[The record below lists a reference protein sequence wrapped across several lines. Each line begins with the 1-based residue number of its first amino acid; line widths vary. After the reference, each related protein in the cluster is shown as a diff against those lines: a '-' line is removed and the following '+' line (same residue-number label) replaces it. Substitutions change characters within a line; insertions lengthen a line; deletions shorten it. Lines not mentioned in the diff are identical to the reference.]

1 MDKILKDNLFSLIEN
16 FKNAKILVLGDIILD
31 EYLWGKANRLSPEAP
46 VPILE
51 VQNKTYLP
59 GGASNVANNI
69 ASLGGNVFLSGV
81 IGDDL
86 YKSLFENLIKK
97 NNINNDFVVV
107 DNSRPTTVKTRL
119 IAHNNKHL
127 ARVDH
132 EVSTPVSKEIAD
144 RLFENAEKIINDVDL
159 IILSDYVKGVLT
171 NELIKK
177 VIKLAKS
184 HKKPILMD
192 PKGQDFSKYSGVDI
206 LVPNINEALIA
217 TKSPAEKPVREIAE
231 ELRKICKADKVV
243 ITLSDEGAYY
253 FDGKEEI
260 NLKSYSTEVY
270 DATGAGDTFVAALG
284 LGLVCSGFKFDES
297 LALANY
303 AAAVAV
309 RKVGTYAIKPVQ
321 LKEIVKVA
329 YNNIKLGTEI

>member
-1 MDKILKDNLFSLIEN
+1 MDKILKNNLFSLIDN

-69 ASLGGNVFLSGV
+69 ASLGGYVFLSGV

-86 YKSLFENLIKK
+86 YKNLFENLIKK
-97 NNINNDFVVV
+97 NKINSDFIVV
-107 DNSRPTTVKTRL
+107 DKARPTTVKTRL
-119 IAHNNKHL
+119 VAHNNKHL

-132 EVSTPVSKEIAD
+132 EVNTPVSDEISNQ
-144 RLFENAEKIINDVDL
+144 LYENVEKIIDEVDL
-159 IILSDYVKGVLT
+159 IILSDYIKGVLT
-171 NELIKK
+171 NTLIKK
-177 VIKLAKS
+177 IIKLAKA
-184 HKKPILMD
+184 HKKLILMD

-206 LVPNINEALIA
+206 IVPNINEALIA
-217 TKSPAEKPVREIAE
+217 TKSPSDRPIKEIAQ

-243 ITLSDEGAYY
+243 ITLSDDGAYY

-260 NLKSYSTEVY
+260 HLKSYSTEVY
-270 DATGAGDTFVAALG
+270 DATGAGDTFVAGFG
-284 LGLVCSGFKFDES
+284 LGLVCSDFKYDEA

-321 LKEIVKVA
+321 LKEIIQVA

>member
-1 MDKILKDNLFSLIEN
+1 MDKNLKNNLFSLIEN

-46 VPILE
+46 VPVLE
-51 VQNKTYLP
+51 VKNKTYLP
-59 GGASNVANNI
+59 GGAANVANNI
-69 ASLGGNVFLSGV
+69 ASLGGTVYLTGV

-86 YKSLFENLIKK
+86 YKTLFETLIKK
-97 NNINNDFVVV
+97 NNINSDLIVIDKN
-107 DNSRPTTVKTRL
+107 RPTTVKTRL

-132 EVSTPVSKEIAD
+132 EVNTPVSDKISKQ
-144 RLFENAEKIINDVDL
+144 LFENVEKVITDVDL
-159 IILSDYVKGVLT
+159 IILSDYIKGVLT
-171 NELIKK
+171 EGLIKK
-177 VIKLAKS
+177 VIKLAHT
-184 HKKPILMD
+184 HKKTILMD

-217 TKSPAEKPVREIAE
+217 TKSPTDRPIKEIAQ
-231 ELRKICKADKVV
+231 ELRKICKTDKVA
-243 ITLSDEGAYY
+243 ITLSDEGAYF

-260 NLKSYSTEVY
+260 SLKSYSTEVY
-270 DATGAGDTFVAALG
+270 DATGAGDTFVAGFG
-284 LGLVCSGFKFDES
+284 LGLVCSGFKYNEA

-321 LKEIVKVA
+321 LKEIIKVA